1 MLIDEFSYEMK
12 DKMKRIDIDITDK
25 QVEKFFSY
33 MNLLI
38 EWNQKIN
45 LTTIIEPKE
54 IIIKHFVDCGTILK
68 YLKDGE
74 NIIDIGTGA
83 GFPGIPVKI
92 LNENL
97 NVTLVDSLNK
107 RINFL
112 SEVCNAL
119 NLENVQLIHSRAED
133 LAKNNDYREKFDKSV
148 SRAVANLSTL
158 SEYDIPFIKKGG
170 KMIAMKGFEID
181 EELNNA
187 EKAINILGGKIKE
200 INKFTLIDTDNK
212 RSIVVIDKVKNTPK
226 QFPRKAGKPLKEP
239 IK

>member
-1 MLIDEFSYEMK
+1 MQIDEFSYELK
-12 DKMKRIDIDITDK
+12 EKMKRIDIDIADK

-68 YLKDGE
+68 YLKNGE
-74 NIIDIGTGA
+74 TIIDIGTGA

-107 RINFL
+107 RIIFL
-112 SEVCNAL
+112 NEVCAAL
-119 NLENVQLIHSRAED
+119 NLENIQLIHSRAED
-133 LAKNNDYREKFDKSV
+133 LAKNKEYREKFDKSV

-158 SEYDIPFIKKGG
+158 SEYDLPFIKTGG
-170 KMIAMKGFEID
+170 QMITMKGFEIE
-181 EELNNA
+181 EELKNA

-200 INKFTLIDTDNK
+200 VNKFTLINTDNK
-212 RSIVVIDKVKNTPK
+212 RSIVVIDKVKPTPK

>member
-1 MLIDEFSYEMK
+1 MQIDEFSYELK
-12 DKMKRIDIDITDK
+12 EKMKRIDIDIADK

-45 LTTIIEPKE
+45 LTTIIQPKE

-68 YLKDGE
+68 YLKNGE
-74 NIIDIGTGA
+74 TIIDIGTGA

-107 RINFL
+107 RIIFL
-112 SEVCNAL
+112 NEVCAAL
-119 NLENVQLIHSRAED
+119 NLENIQLIHSRAED
-133 LAKNNDYREKFDKSV
+133 LAKNKEYREKFDKSV

-158 SEYDIPFIKKGG
+158 SEYDLPFIKTGG
-170 KMIAMKGFEID
+170 QMIAMKGFEIE
-181 EELNNA
+181 EELKNA

-200 INKFTLIDTDNK
+200 VNKFTLINTDNK
-212 RSIVVIDKVKNTPK
+212 RSIVVIDKVKPTPK

>member
-1 MLIDEFSYEMK
+1 MQIDEFSYELK
-12 DKMKRIDIDITDK
+12 EKMKRIDIDIEDK

-38 EWNQKIN
+38 EWSQKIN

-68 YLKDGE
+68 YLKNGE
-74 NIIDIGTGA
+74 TIIDIGTGA

-107 RINFL
+107 RIIFL
-112 SEVCNAL
+112 NEVCAAL
-119 NLENVQLIHSRAED
+119 NLENIQLIHSRAED
-133 LAKNNDYREKFDKSV
+133 LAKNKEYREKFDKSV

-158 SEYDIPFIKKGG
+158 SEYDLPFIKIGG
-170 KMIAMKGFEID
+170 QMIAMKGFEIE
-181 EELNNA
+181 EELKNA

-200 INKFTLIDTDNK
+200 VNKFTLINTDNK
-212 RSIVVIDKVKNTPK
+212 RSIVVIDKVKPTPK

>member
-1 MLIDEFSYEMK
+1 MQIDEFSYEMK
-12 DKMKRIDIDITDK
+12 DKMKRINIDITDK
-25 QVEKFFSY
+25 QVKKFFSY

-38 EWNQKIN
+38 EWNKKIN

-83 GFPGIPVKI
+83 GFPGIPIKI

-112 SEVCNAL
+112 NEVCIAL
-119 NLENVQLIHSRAED
+119 DLENIELIHSRAED
-133 LAKNNDYREKFDKSV
+133 LAKNKSYRENFDKSV
-148 SRAVANLSTL
+148 SRAVANLTTL
-158 SEYDIPFIKKGG
+158 AEYDLPFIKKDGQ
-170 KMIAMKGFEID
+170 MIAMKGFEI
-181 EELNNA
+181 EKELQNA

-200 INKFTLIDTDNK
+200 VNKFTLIDTDNK
-212 RSIVVIDKVKNTPK
+212 RSIVLIDKVKPTPK

>member
-1 MLIDEFSYEMK
+1 MQIDEFSYELK
-12 DKMKRIDIDITDK
+12 EKMKRIDIDIEDK

-68 YLKDGE
+68 YLKNGE
-74 NIIDIGTGA
+74 TIIDIGTGA

-107 RINFL
+107 RIIFL
-112 SEVCNAL
+112 NEVCAAL
-119 NLENVQLIHSRAED
+119 NLENIQLIHSRAED
-133 LAKNNDYREKFDKSV
+133 LAKNKEYREKFDKSV

-158 SEYDIPFIKKGG
+158 SEYDLPFIKIGG
-170 KMIAMKGFEID
+170 QMIAMKGFEIE
-181 EELNNA
+181 EELKNA

-200 INKFTLIDTDNK
+200 VNKFTLINTDNK
-212 RSIVVIDKVKNTPK
+212 RSIVVIDKVKPTPK

>member
-1 MLIDEFSYEMK
+1 MQIDEFSYELK
-12 DKMKRIDIDITDK
+12 EKMKRIDIDIEDK

-68 YLKDGE
+68 YLKNGE
-74 NIIDIGTGA
+74 TIIDIGTGA

-107 RINFL
+107 RIIFL
-112 SEVCNAL
+112 NEVCAAL
-119 NLENVQLIHSRAED
+119 NLENIQLIHSRAED
-133 LAKNNDYREKFDKSV
+133 LAKNKEYREKFDKSV

-158 SEYDIPFIKKGG
+158 SEYDLPFIKTGG
-170 KMIAMKGFEID
+170 QMIAMKGFEIE
-181 EELNNA
+181 EELKNA

-200 INKFTLIDTDNK
+200 VNKFTLINTDNK
-212 RSIVVIDKVKNTPK
+212 RSIVVIDKVKPTPK
-226 QFPRKAGKPLKEP
+226 QLPRKAGKPLKEP

>member
-1 MLIDEFSYEMK
+1 MQIDEFSYEMK

-112 SEVCNAL
+112 NEACTAL
-119 NLENVQLIHSRAED
+119 DLKNVELIHSRAED
-133 LAKNNDYREKFDKSV
+133 LAKNKSYRENFDKSV
-148 SRAVANLSTL
+148 SRAVANLTTL
-158 SEYDIPFIKKGG
+158 AEYDLPFIKKGG
-170 KMIAMKGFEID
+170 QMIAMKGFEID
-181 EELNNA
+181 EELQNA

-200 INKFTLIDTDNK
+200 VNKFNLIDTDNK
-212 RSIVVIDKVKNTPK
+212 RSIVVIDKVKSTPK

>member
-1 MLIDEFSYEMK
+1 MQIDEFSYELK
-12 DKMKRIDIDITDK
+12 EKMKRIDIDIEDK

-68 YLKDGE
+68 YLKNGE
-74 NIIDIGTGA
+74 TIIDIGTGA

-107 RINFL
+107 RIIFL
-112 SEVCNAL
+112 NEVCAAL
-119 NLENVQLIHSRAED
+119 NLENIQLIHSRAED
-133 LAKNNDYREKFDKSV
+133 LAKNKEYREKFDKSV

-158 SEYDIPFIKKGG
+158 SEYDLPFIKTGG
-170 KMIAMKGFEID
+170 QMIAMKGFEIE
-181 EELNNA
+181 EELKNA

-200 INKFTLIDTDNK
+200 VNKFTLINTDNK
-212 RSIVVIDKVKNTPK
+212 RSIVVIDKVKPTPK

>member
-68 YLKDGE
+68 YLKNGE
-74 NIIDIGTGA
+74 TIIDIGTGA

-112 SEVCNAL
+112 SEVCKAL

-158 SEYDIPFIKKGG
+158 SEYDLPFIKK
-170 KMIAMKGFEID
+170 
-181 EELNNA
+181 
-187 EKAINILGGKIKE
+187 
-200 INKFTLIDTDNK
+200 
-212 RSIVVIDKVKNTPK
+212 VVK
-226 QFPRKAGKPLKEP
+226 
-239 IK
+239 

>member
-1 MLIDEFSYEMK
+1 MDKKEFIEEFEKYLK
-12 DKMKRIDIDITDK
+12 KMQI
-25 QVEKFFSY
+25 KFSEEQYNQFYRY

-38 EWNQKIN
+38 EWNKKIN

-74 NIIDIGTGA
+74 NVIDIGTGA

-112 SEVCNAL
+112 NEVCIAL
-119 NLENVQLIHSRAED
+119 DLKNIELIHSRAED
-133 LAKNNDYREKFDKSV
+133 LAKNKSYRENFDKSV
-148 SRAVANLSTL
+148 SRAVANLTTL
-158 SEYDIPFIKKGG
+158 AEYDLPFIKKGG
-170 KMIAMKGFEID
+170 QMIAMKGFEID
-181 EELNNA
+181 EELQNA

-200 INKFTLIDTDNK
+200 VNKFTLIDTDNK
-212 RSIVVIDKVKNTPK
+212 RSIVLIDKVKPTPK

>member
-1 MLIDEFSYEMK
+1 
-12 DKMKRIDIDITDK
+12 
-25 QVEKFFSY
+25 

-68 YLKDGE
+68 YLKNGE
-74 NIIDIGTGA
+74 TIIDIGTGA

-107 RINFL
+107 RIIFL
-112 SEVCNAL
+112 NEVCAAL
-119 NLENVQLIHSRAED
+119 NLENIQLIHSRAED
-133 LAKNNDYREKFDKSV
+133 LAKNKEYREKFDKSV

-158 SEYDIPFIKKGG
+158 SEYDLPFIKTGG
-170 KMIAMKGFEID
+170 QMIAMKGFEIE
-181 EELNNA
+181 EELKNA

-200 INKFTLIDTDNK
+200 VNKFTLINTDNK
-212 RSIVVIDKVKNTPK
+212 RSIVVIDKVKPTPK

>member
-1 MLIDEFSYEMK
+1 MQIDEFSYEMK
-12 DKMKRIDIDITDK
+12 DKMKRINIDITDK
-25 QVEKFFSY
+25 QVKKFFSY

-68 YLKDGE
+68 YLKNGE
-74 NIIDIGTGA
+74 TIIDIGTGA

-107 RINFL
+107 RIIFL
-112 SEVCNAL
+112 NEVCAAL
-119 NLENVQLIHSRAED
+119 NLENIQLIHSRAED
-133 LAKNNDYREKFDKSV
+133 LAKNKEYREKFDKSV

-158 SEYDIPFIKKGG
+158 SEYDLPFIKTGG
-170 KMIAMKGFEID
+170 QMIAMKGFEIE
-181 EELNNA
+181 EELKNA

-200 INKFTLIDTDNK
+200 VNKFTLINTDNK
-212 RSIVVIDKVKNTPK
+212 RSIVVIDKVKPTPK

>member
-1 MLIDEFSYEMK
+1 MNFEEFKTMLNTELNYLSINLS
-12 DKMKRIDIDITDK
+12 DIKLEQFYT
-25 QVEKFFSY
+25 Y

-74 NIIDIGTGA
+74 NVIDIGTGA

-112 SEVCNAL
+112 NEVCIAL
-119 NLENVQLIHSRAED
+119 DLKNIELIHSRAED
-133 LAKNNDYREKFDKSV
+133 LAKNKSYRENFDKSV
-148 SRAVANLSTL
+148 SRAVANLTTL
-158 SEYDIPFIKKGG
+158 AEYDLPFIKKGG
-170 KMIAMKGFEID
+170 QMIAMKGFEID
-181 EELNNA
+181 EELQNA

-200 INKFTLIDTDNK
+200 VNKFTLIDTDNK
-212 RSIVVIDKVKNTPK
+212 RSIVLIDKVKPTPK

>member
-1 MLIDEFSYEMK
+1 MNFEEFKTMLNTELNYLSINLS
-12 DKMKRIDIDITDK
+12 DIKLEQFYT
-25 QVEKFFSY
+25 Y

-38 EWNQKIN
+38 EWNKKIN

-74 NIIDIGTGA
+74 NVIDIGTGA

-112 SEVCNAL
+112 NEVCIAL
-119 NLENVQLIHSRAED
+119 DLKNIELIHSRAED
-133 LAKNNDYREKFDKSV
+133 LAKNKSYRENFDKSV
-148 SRAVANLSTL
+148 SRAVANLTTL
-158 SEYDIPFIKKGG
+158 AEYDLPFIKKGG
-170 KMIAMKGFEID
+170 QMIAMKGFEID
-181 EELNNA
+181 EELQNA

-200 INKFTLIDTDNK
+200 VNKFTLIDTDNK
-212 RSIVVIDKVKNTPK
+212 RSIVLIDKVKPTPK

>member
-112 SEVCNAL
+112 GEVCNAL

-158 SEYDIPFIKKGG
+158 SEYDLPFIKKGG

-200 INKFTLIDTDNK
+200 VNKFTLIDTDNK
-212 RSIVVIDKVKNTPK
+212 RSIVVIDKVKSTPK